1 MILVGVLLHVMQ
13 SQAAT
18 EVGIGFESASST
30 ISSSQSS
37 TIDTTTSSTSTVAS
51 SSTYT
56 TTTTVIL
63 PIENTNITHL
73 GITEVV
79 PIVYEK
85 NRTQLVNTS
94 YQKQLPRTGNS
105 HKDRVFSLV
114 GWIMFILSVVFL
126 VTIKRRSS
134 SE

>member
-1 MILVGVLLHVMQ
+1 MQ

-30 ISSSQSS
+30 TSSSQSS
-37 TIDTTTSSTSTVAS
+37 TIDTTTSSSSTVAS
-51 SSTYT
+51 SSTY

-94 YQKQLPRTGNS
+94 YQKQLPRTGDS
-105 HKDRVFSLV
+105 HKDKVFSLV
-114 GWIMFILSVVFL
+114 GWIIFILSVGFL